1 MDYELRIGNNIV
13 ITETFDYATPSKIK
27 SWWNEVKTLDNY
39 SNYNWNIVGD
49 IANGSVTDVMV
60 HVVLTS
66 KTGITFD
73 ATEYELIETLMTEAM
88 RIARANYRMH
98 ADVKAEAYTCD
109 SGVDMNRDW
118 FAIYPWKQMTR
129 IIDDNPVV
137 KADLDDAEGGS
148 VEKIADRDLWKL
160 TYLNA
165 NGDARP
171 PVALVEKAAN
181 ETISSTSVEDYVAQ
195 LA

>member
-1 MDYELRIGNNIV
+1 MSYELRIGNNIV
-13 ITETFDYATPSKIK
+13 ATESVQKATPSKVK
-27 SWWNEVKTLDNY
+27 SWWDEIKTLDNY
-39 SNYNWNIVGD
+39 SNYNWNITGSMV
-49 IANGSVTDVMV
+49 NGSVTALDVDI
-60 HVVLTS
+60 VLTS

-73 ATEYELIETLMTEAM
+73 TTEYELIETLMTEAM
-88 RIARANYRMH
+88 RIARVNYRMH
-98 ADVKAEAYTCD
+98 ADVKASAYICSSD
-109 SGVDMNRDW
+109 VDMNRDW
-118 FAIYPWKQMTR
+118 FSIVAWEQITR

-137 KADLDDAEGGS
+137 KVDINNLPGVT

-171 PVALVEKAAN
+171 PVAFVEYAN
-181 ETISSTSVEDYVAQ
+181 TWPISSRSVEDYVAQ